1 MIQGSQT
8 TFICGACI
16 NESSSIVVL
25 TKLEEIQIRQSSIVR
40 QGIGYLQT
48 TCPLEKRQITLFGQ
62 KWREIFFSNF
72 VAFSQYRIDLQLF
85 HKGFGP
91 IMCFLLSSRMCV
103 SRTVKVKIVLMQH
116 CTGFPLF
123 EFRVLRI
130 SNDSNFINRLS

>member
-62 KWREIFFSNF
+62 KWREIFFQILWPSHNIELTYTCFIEVLSPLCAFCYLHACVFYAPLKSILFNVALHSAPDPTQNYFVGFNF
-72 VAFSQYRIDLQLF
+72 Y
-85 HKGFGP
+85 
-91 IMCFLLSSRMCV
+91 
-103 SRTVKVKIVLMQH
+103 
-116 CTGFPLF
+116 
-123 EFRVLRI
+123 
-130 SNDSNFINRLS
+130 